1 MLLMV
6 NFSIPIII
14 LPINIKT
21 GESALIKEA
30 KLLVKFFSAT
40 VVKPFAPIKSNDDKV
55 N

>member
-1 MLLMV
+1 MK
-6 NFSIPIII
+6 
-14 LPINIKT
+14 IKT

-40 VVKPFAPIKSNDDKV
+40 VVKPLAPIKSNDDKV